1 MSSLM
6 DEMKKEK
13 RCKCLPVESK
23 SCYNCICYYC
33 TGVVCPWR
41 NSGSINVMEDLKPGR
56 CFKCH
61 TGETLRVIYDCDYF
75 TAYRYKRLILPKKI
89 NPKQTRYKVLLDKLE
104 KIEELLE
111 ELTKNNS

>member
-6 DEMKKEK
+6 DDFKKEK
-13 RCKCLPVESK
+13 RVKLYPLSK

-33 TGVVCPWR
+33 TGVICPWR
-41 NSGSINVMEDLKPGR
+41 NSGSINVMEELKPGR
-56 CFKCH
+56 CWKCY
-61 TGETLRVIYDCDYF
+61 TGDPQIVIYDCDF
-75 TAYRYKRLILPKKI
+75 FSAYRYKRFILPKKI

-111 ELTKNNS
+111 EFTKNNS